1 MVANK
6 HDYVDVIGR
15 SYKKCREYLKRVGI
29 EIEGGIRLRV
39 LESSDLLQ
47 ELYDMIK
54 TYDINKL
61 KQELNTIDE
70 SLLEKISNYDDI
82 YIIKK
87 ENLREFY
94 IGEIYLLSQI
104 YNTDDIEE
112 LNNKILKNVV
122 HPIKENERVDGLT
135 VSQTEE
141 IYIIED
147 RLEKHIDEALKLS
160 RLDSINIG
168 GPSIIGMKSPIIGI
182 KSPLSA
188 VIDIPLYTEGKNIEK
203 DIAEFYAGSVI
214 LHEIGHR
221 IVNKERWDD
230 DEFSASALQYI
241 MYIDMHDLLKY
252 PETHKIVKE
261 NIIKCKK
268 YVVMFALLGYRMVI
282 EDLPQNLLKYANE
295 LKIGAPDELG
305 ECYANIIIDRNKNLN
320 IKDVVEEVKKLTPL
334 HAIKEIILY
343 EPKR

>member
-6 HDYVDVIGR
+6 LDLVDIIRR
-15 SYKKCREYLKRVGI
+15 SYKKCREYLKRAGI
-29 EIEGGIRLRV
+29 EIEGDIRLRV
-39 LESSDLLQ
+39 LESSGLLQ
-47 ELYDMIK
+47 ELCDMIK
-54 TYDINKL
+54 TSDINKL
-61 KQELNTIDE
+61 KQELNTIDK

-94 IGEIYLLSQI
+94 IGEIYLLMRI
-104 YNTDDIEE
+104 YNIDDINI
-112 LNNKILKNVV
+112 LNDNILKHVV
-122 HPIKENERVDGLT
+122 LPIKESEHVDGL
-135 VSQTEE
+135 SLLRAKE

-160 RLDSINIG
+160 RLDSINIS
-168 GPSIIGMKSPIIGI
+168 GPSIIKV

-188 VIDIPLYTEGKNIEK
+188 VIDIPLYTKGENIEK
-203 DIAEFYAGSVI
+203 DIAEFYTSNVM
-214 LHEIGHR
+214 LHEIGHH
-221 IVNKERWDD
+221 IVNKKRWDD
-230 DEFSASALQYI
+230 VEFSASALQYI

-252 PETHKIVKE
+252 PETHKIIKE
-261 NIIKCKK
+261 NIIECKK

-282 EDLPQNLLKYANE
+282 EGSLQSPLKNVVNE
-295 LKIGAPDELG
+295 LKIGASDELG

-334 HAIKEIILY
+334 HAIREIILY

>member
-1 MVANK
+1 MATNK
-6 HDYVDVIGR
+6 FSSVNAIRR
-15 SYKKCREYLKRVGI
+15 SYKKCREYLKRAGI
-29 EIEGGIRLRV
+29 EIEGGIRFRV
-39 LESSDLLQ
+39 LESLDLLD

-54 TYDINKL
+54 TSDINEL
-61 KQELNTIDE
+61 KQELNTIDK
-70 SLLEKISNYDDI
+70 SLFKKISNYDDI

-112 LNNKILKNVV
+112 LNNKILKYVV
-122 HPIKENERVDGLT
+122 FPIKKIERADGLT

-147 RLEKHIDEALKLS
+147 RLKKHIDEALKLY
-160 RLDSINIG
+160 RLDSIDIN
-168 GPSIIGMKSPIIGI
+168 GPSIIRV
-182 KSPLSA
+182 KSPLFA
-188 VIDIPLYTEGKNIEK
+188 VVDTPLYTKGENIEK
-203 DIAEFYAGSVI
+203 DIAEFYVSNVI
-214 LHEIGHR
+214 LHEMGHY
-221 IVNKERWDD
+221 IVNKNRWDD

-241 MYIDMHDLLKY
+241 IYIDMHDLLKY

-261 NIIKCKK
+261 NIIECKK
-268 YVVMFALLGYRMVI
+268 YVRTFAFLGYFMVI
-282 EDLPQNLLKYANE
+282 GDLPQNLPNAINE
-295 LKIGAPDELG
+295 LRGGAPYELG
-305 ECYANIIIDRNKNLN
+305 GCYANIIIDRNKNLN

-334 HAIKEIILY
+334 PAIREIILY